1 MKGYVNYTQ
10 FYKHAIIERAPMLSL
25 FAPQTPVKLGNSS

>member
-10 FYKHAIIERAPMLSL
+10 FYKHAINEKSPHAFP
-25 FAPQTPVKLGNSS
+25 FHPQNPY